1 MYFELGKKCIANL
14 ESFAI
19 KCTLTIQNVPRICKM
34 SGWIGKK
41 CQDKLESF
49 RIFKNVWMNWK
60 VSDDVKNVL
69 KFNNLSGYFK
79 RSLDE
84 NVFG

>member
-1 MYFELGKKCIANL
+1 MRKNISVFANM

-19 KCTLTIQNVPRICKM
+19 KCTLTIQNVPRICKV
-34 SGWIGKK
+34 SGWIGKFS
-41 CQDKLESF
+41 D
-49 RIFKNVWMNWK
+49 FKNVWMNWK

-69 KFNNLSGYFK
+69 RFKNLSGYFK